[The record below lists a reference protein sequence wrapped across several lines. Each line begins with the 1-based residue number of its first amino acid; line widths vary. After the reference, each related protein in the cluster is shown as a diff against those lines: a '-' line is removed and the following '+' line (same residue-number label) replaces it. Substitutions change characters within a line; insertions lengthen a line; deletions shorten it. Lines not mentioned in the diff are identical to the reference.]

1 MARQFHPA
9 DELLAPAGL
18 GRRLLAMLY
27 DGLICIAVLIVCTW
41 GYTMLAAWIIG
52 FDEYKALAESGSL
65 NSDPLLTSILFVL
78 LFMFFGYFWTRTG
91 QTLGMQVWRIRIENA
106 NGTSIRWP
114 QALFR
119 FLSGWALARPPHQ
132 YRTNNGAQH
141 DGRCHRKNRIETK
154 YHAEWS
160 QQVLHVLE
168 YQTND
173 DAGKHPEP
181 HGD

>member
-27 DGLICIAVLIVCTW
+27 DGLICIAVLVVCTW

-106 NGTSIRWP
+106 KGTSIRWP

-119 FLSGWALARPPHQ
+119 FLSGWVSWFAAGLG
-132 YRTNNGAQH
+132 YIWMLWDSDKRTWT
-141 DGRCHRKNRIETK
+141 DRFSESRVVRVPK
-154 YHAEWS
+154 
-160 QQVLHVLE
+160 
-168 YQTND
+168 
-173 DAGKHPEP
+173 EP
-181 HGD
+181 

>member
-41 GYTMLAAWIIG
+41 GYTMLAAWVIG
-52 FDEYKALAESGSL
+52 FDEYKAMAESGAL

-78 LFMFFGYFWTRTG
+78 LFVFFGYFWTRTG

-119 FLSGWALARPPHQ
+119 FLSGWVSWLTAGLGYIWMLWDSDKKTWTDRFSES
-132 YRTNNGAQH
+132 RVV
-141 DGRCHRKNRIETK
+141 
-154 YHAEWS
+154 
-160 QQVLHVLE
+160 QVPKEL
-168 YQTND
+168 
-173 DAGKHPEP
+173 
-181 HGD
+181 